1 MLKLQ
6 HFGHLRQT
14 TDSLEKTLML
24 GKSEGRREGDDRG
37 RDGWTEV
44 TDSVDMSL
52 SKLWE
57 LVMDG
62 EAWRAAAHGVTRE
75 SDTLGPHAMISVF

>member
-1 MLKLQ
+1 
-6 HFGHLRQT
+6 
-14 TDSLEKTLML
+14 ML

-57 LVMDG
+57 LVMVG
-62 EAWRAAAHGVTRE
+62 EAWRAAAHGVTIE
-75 SDTLGPHAMISVF
+75 SDTLGPHVMISVF